1 MFTENEIA
9 TLIEI
14 PEILAPAQEVK
25 EQFRQREAQ
34 LLDISDH
41 DFLALVMMA
50 PAVGIALANGSVSLF
65 EELALNKMARKM
77 SKGGYFLKSD
87 PVVHSM
93 KYLIK
98 RFQEWE
104 EPFFDVIKASMEAT
118 FDKDKIAEAA
128 NASLAPSLTA
138 FSRDLMNVPYIFVR
152 FLSLFFLQDEV
163 EIVEVRSISKVEYQK
178 VLDIGVKLDLDK
190 FHVFQSF
197 CHTFEVK

>member
-14 PEILAPAQEVK
+14 PAVAAPTAAMK
-25 EQFRQREAQ
+25 ERFIQKEAQ
-34 LLDISDH
+34 LLEISDH
-41 DFLALVMMA
+41 DFLALVMMT

-77 SKGGYFLKSD
+77 SKGGYFLKLD

-98 RFQEWE
+98 RFDDWE
-104 EPFFDVIKASMEAT
+104 GPFYEVIKASMKAT
-118 FDKDKIAEAA
+118 FDKDKIMEAID
-128 NASLAPSLTA
+128 SSTPPSLTQ

-163 EIVEVRSISKVEYQK
+163 EIVEVRSISKVEFAK
-178 VLDIGVKLDLDK
+178 VQDIGEKLDLDK